1 MNSGICGTNKCDL
14 SIHSIKLE
22 MSHSYNFHDYGTPIW
37 SFLCA
42 APMFQAVKMTFGTAI
57 RSECELM
64 RFNRISAN
72 VIIIWLPSAKST

>member
-14 SIHSIKLE
+14 SIHSIELE
-22 MSHSYNFHDYGTPIW
+22 MSDSHFITLINHRSNVSPLYLVI
-37 SFLCA
+37 S
-42 APMFQAVKMTFGTAI
+42 QMTFGSEI
-57 RSECELM
+57 RTECELM